1 MVNLS
6 IQSKWNLRA
15 LSKLFIFSSLIY
27 LAALKRDTKLPF
39 EGMPEDVKII
49 ITKNGHSIP
58 HRRDQQ
64 LGSQH

>member
-6 IQSKWNLRA
+6 IQSKWKLRA
-15 LSKLFIFSSLIY
+15 LSKLFTLSTLIY

-49 ITKNGHSIP
+49 ITINGHSIP
-58 HRRDQQ
+58 HTPDQQ